1 MGQLIRSLD
10 WSKTPLGSIST
21 WPQSLKTSIA
31 NMLSCRF
38 LMYIAW
44 EPEFTTLYNDAYSSI
59 LGPIRH
65 PLAMR
70 QSTKELERARLE
82 LEDFIMQAPSP
93 MVILLGP
100 EHRFSLANPA
110 YESMVSRK
118 VVGKLW
124 RKSSVAKKS
133 EALVSS
139 STTYIKRAIPMS
151 ERNCPFQSQTEWD

>member
-10 WSKTPLGSIST
+10 WSKTPLGSAST

-38 LMYIAW
+38 LMYIAL

-93 MVILLGP
+93 MVILL
-100 EHRFSLANPA
+100 
-110 YESMVSRK
+110 
-118 VVGKLW
+118 
-124 RKSSVAKKS
+124 
-133 EALVSS
+133 
-139 STTYIKRAIPMS
+139 
-151 ERNCPFQSQTEWD
+151 